1 MRFHIQERNLTT
13 MKKKYIYI
21 LFILAASFISL
32 IPYAGHRNSGQAPL
46 GRTGAPGES
55 TCGACHGGG
64 DYTGSMTFDLGEITS
79 GQYQPGETYTISFT
93 ADYDAPR
100 YGFSVTALD
109 ADDQPAGDFALV
121 NEDNTSYGVSGNDR
135 QYVGHKNADATSN
148 WSFEWTAPGDAS
160 GDVTFYYVVN
170 AANADNGTG
179 GDMIETGSVSFS
191 AAADDEDLYTLTLLT
206 EPENAGTVEGG
217 GDYEEGETVSISA
230 EAHEGYGFVSWLDDQ
245 GGHVSDEPDFE
256 YTMPSED
263 ITLIAHFVGDT
274 YTLSFDIRDAN
285 DTPIEDA
292 IITLD
297 EETFDPGV
305 YVFDDLS
312 PGDYMYAVARE
323 GYEGEEGTATI
334 TDVDKTITV
343 TLSEEDTS
351 ISDLMLSE
359 TEIYPNP
366 ATAFLNLDF
375 AGMQV
380 VEVTI
385 VDMMGKRFYHTRV
398 QDFTHAIDVSRMPTG
413 LYYLQL
419 KTAGEIHTKPV
430 QISR

>member
-1 MRFHIQERNLTT
+1 

-32 IPYAGHRNSGQAPL
+32 MPHAGHRNSGQAPL

-64 DYTGSMTFDLGEITS
+64 DYTGSMTFDLGEVTS
-79 GQYQPGETYTISFT
+79 GQYQPGETYTISFV

-109 ADDQPAGDFALV
+109 ADEQPAGDFALV

-148 WSFEWTAPGDAS
+148 WSFEWTAPDDAS

-179 GDMIETGSVSFS
+179 GDMIEIGSASFS
-191 AAADDEDLYTLTLLT
+191 ADEEDEVLYTLTLLA
-206 EPENAGTVEGG
+206 EPENAGIVQGG
-217 GDYEEGETVSISA
+217 GDFEEGETVSITA
-230 EAHEGYGFVSWLDDQ
+230 EAHEGYEFVSWLDDQ

-256 YTMPSED
+256 YTMPSD
-263 ITLIAHFVGDT
+263 DVTLVAHFVGDT
-274 YTLSFDIRDAN
+274 YTLTFDIRDENGAA
-285 DTPIEDA
+285 IEDA

-305 YVFDDLS
+305 YVFHDLS
-312 PGDYMYAVARE
+312 PGDYFYAVARD
-323 GYEGEEGTATI
+323 GYEGEEGAANI
-334 TDVDKTITV
+334 TDADKTIIV
-343 TLSEEDTS
+343 TLSEDDTHTCE
-351 ISDLMLSE
+351 LMQAE
-359 TEIYPNP
+359 TKIYPNP
-366 ATAFLNLDF
+366 ATSFLTLEF
-375 AGMQV
+375 AGRQQAELTMVNLLGQKV
-380 VEVTI
+380 YHNHVHHDNHTI
-385 VDMMGKRFYHTRV
+385 NLIGLP
-398 QDFTHAIDVSRMPTG
+398 AG
-413 LYYLQL
+413 LYYLQITTNDGV
-419 KTAGEIHTKPV
+419 KSRAV
-430 QISR
+430 QINR